1 MLITEQQES
10 EIQTGC
16 NSVFVSLQVLSR
28 STAVD
33 IVNSSKVL
41 QQETKMLLEGKLLVS
56 GFSLSL
62 SLARSCCM
70 KYDKNIFCV
79 YVCT

>member
-1 MLITEQQES
+1 V
-10 EIQTGC
+10 C
-16 NSVFVSLQVLSR
+16 VSLQVLSR

-56 GFSLSL
+56 GFTFSGLFLCISN
-62 SLARSCCM
+62 S
-70 KYDKNIFCV
+70 V
-79 YVCT
+79 